1 MLPKGLNWWLG
12 EDEESDDP
20 FAESHDRPP
29 AIISIKDHPVRG
41 NIRPDH
47 QEVSKHWLTY
57 GFCVGDIV
65 VIDGCER
72 KIVRVTFRQVW
83 VVIDGRKVGFEPRFI
98 AKVSK

>member
-1 MLPKGLNWWLG
+1 
-12 EDEESDDP
+12 
-20 FAESHDRPP
+20 
-29 AIISIKDHPVRG
+29 
-41 NIRPDH
+41 
-47 QEVSKHWLTY
+47 
-57 GFCVGDIV
+57 